1 VVVIVIQQRLS
12 TRIAVGLPVHVEALV
27 AVRLLLLLPP
37 RCDGALLV
45 AAVLLEK
52 VAEREGSQRHHHRE
66 HAKRD
71 EQQKQVVVLVWP
83 AKRYKLKN
91 DARAALPVILQ
102 PPPFSDANVAN
113 RTSRVW
119 HGATENDPWTMDNA
133 HTFVVYV

>member
-1 VVVIVIQQRLS
+1 
-12 TRIAVGLPVHVEALV
+12 
-27 AVRLLLLLPP
+27 
-37 RCDGALLV
+37 V
-45 AAVLLEK
+45 AAILLEK
-52 VAEREGSQRHHHRE
+52 VAEREGTQRHHHRE

-71 EQQKQVVVLVWP
+71 EQQKQVVVLVRR
-83 AKRYKLKN
+83 AERYTLKN
-91 DARAALPVILQ
+91 DARAVLPVILQ